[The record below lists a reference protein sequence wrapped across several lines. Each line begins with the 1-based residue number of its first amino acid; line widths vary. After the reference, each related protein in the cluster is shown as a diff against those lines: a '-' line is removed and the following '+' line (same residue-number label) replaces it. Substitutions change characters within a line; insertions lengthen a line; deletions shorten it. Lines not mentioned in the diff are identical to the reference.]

1 MVAEMLDAM
10 LLSPI
15 PAHPGRQSITRGR
28 GTLTFDALGRLNDN
42 ADRVRLPFVIA

>member
-15 PAHPGRQSITRGR
+15 PAHPGRQSVTRGR
-28 GTLTFDALGRLNDN
+28 GTLAFDASGRLNDN
-42 ADRVRLPFVIA
+42 ADRVSLPFVIT